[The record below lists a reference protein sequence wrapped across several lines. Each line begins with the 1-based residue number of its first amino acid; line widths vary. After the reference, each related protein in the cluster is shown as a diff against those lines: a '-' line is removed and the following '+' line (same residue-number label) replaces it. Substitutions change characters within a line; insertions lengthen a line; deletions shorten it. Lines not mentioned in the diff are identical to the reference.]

1 MHEMIEENCTQ
12 RRRGTEGKKGLCGT
26 EKKVGHI
33 QCHPTRW
40 KKGIER
46 VVYKWNEED
55 ERMRPSMIS
64 VKEKSDGSEGMNEW
78 NERVDQEKNEEKEE
92 CNDEYRRMG

>member
-1 MHEMIEENCTQ
+1 M
-12 RRRGTEGKKGLCGT
+12 
-26 EKKVGHI
+26 
-33 QCHPTRW
+33 
-40 KKGIER
+40 
-46 VVYKWNEED
+46 VYKWNEED